1 VTATTR
7 PGNPTDIDLPE
18 PVRVGHYPAI
28 GVLHS
33 LSRLTSQIA
42 APRQPEAA
50 RKLRQALA
58 TYRDAEDLIQL
69 GAYAAGSNPALAEW
83 RSAVDKELE
92 GLSAEAYLVWWN
104 HARSL

>member
-1 VTATTR
+1 MTATTR

-18 PVRVGHYPAI
+18 PMRVGHHPAI
-28 GVLHS
+28 DVLHS

-42 APRQPEAA
+42 APTQPEAA
-50 RKLRQALA
+50 RKPRQALA

-69 GAYAAGSNPALAEW
+69 GAYVAGSNPALAEW

-92 GLSAEAYLVWWN
+92 GLSAEAYLARWN
-104 HARSL
+104 HERSL